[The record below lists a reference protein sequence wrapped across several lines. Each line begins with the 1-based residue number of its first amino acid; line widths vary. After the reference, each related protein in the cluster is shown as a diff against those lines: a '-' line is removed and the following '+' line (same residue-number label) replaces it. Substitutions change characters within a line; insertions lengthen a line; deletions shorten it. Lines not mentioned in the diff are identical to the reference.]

1 MTLHFASIELGSVF
15 FYQLYKVSP
24 FTEDAMI
31 EASHPNDIGSVA
43 YARAYKKMLGKVFRK

>member
-1 MTLHFASIELGSVF
+1 VCF